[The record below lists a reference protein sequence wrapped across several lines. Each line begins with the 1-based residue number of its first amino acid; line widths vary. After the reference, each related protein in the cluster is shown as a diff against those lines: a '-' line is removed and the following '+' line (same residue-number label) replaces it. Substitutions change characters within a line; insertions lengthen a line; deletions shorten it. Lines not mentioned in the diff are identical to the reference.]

1 MPENTTE
8 GGNKEFREFLRSSP
22 NLDEASSGEN
32 TELTG
37 LVSRTDQAGKF
48 AITTGDG
55 KTYELPVEAVQ
66 KFRTT
71 SGPGL
76 TAVATVQVASELLKN
91 PTIRQVKPLIKD
103 MIKDPIKDIIH
114 DGTLTKDIHKDPII
128 DTPTAKDIHKDPV
141 YDTPATKDIH
151 KDPIETL
158 AAKDVHTDPIA
169 DTPAAKDVRTDPA
182 IDKPLFKDIHKD
194 PLNDPVGTLFADL
207 GTGPGDPITSP
218 DPAGQITNPA
228 IAAGF
233 AAQAAGAMPFVMA
246 TPHQA
251 PQHLVN
257 LQAGMPQAAA
267 ALGGAQLKQ
276 LGHDTIKEVAWAET
290 VKEPIRDTWK
300 EMIHDTRK
308 ELVWDTW
315 QEQVFDPGQFGQ
327 PGPMFGMPGFM

>member
-1 MPENTTE
+1 MPENTAE

-66 KFRTT
+66 RFRTT

-91 PTIRQVKPLIKD
+91 PTIRQVKPIIKD
-103 MIKDPIKDIIH
+103 IIKDPIKDIIH
-114 DGTLTKDIHKDPII
+114 DGTLAKDIHKDPIF
-128 DTPTAKDIHKDPV
+128 
-141 YDTPATKDIH
+141 DTPAAKDIH

-158 AAKDVHTDPIA
+158 AAKDLHTDPIA

-182 IDKPLFKDIHKD
+182 IDKPIIKDIHKD
-194 PLNDPVGTLFADL
+194 PLTDPLGTLIADVA
-207 GTGPGDPITSP
+207 TGPGDPITSP

-228 IAAGF
+228 VAAGF
-233 AAQAAGAMPFVMA
+233 AAQAAGVMPFVMA

-251 PQHLVN
+251 PQHLVA

-267 ALGGAQLKQ
+267 AFGGAQQLKPF
-276 LGHDTIKEVAWAET
+276 GHDTIKEIAWAET
-290 VKEPIRDTWK
+290 VKEPIRDTLK
-300 EMIHDTRK
+300 EMIQDTRK